1 MIVWGSRRKSEGQA
15 GDLAPSAR
23 GPPEGRSA
31 APWYLYYTPNC
42 AGLQEVKGGWG
53 MRHRRRKVTVWTVLL
68 TIIIYPLWW
77 LMFCGLMYGFMRLC
91 VALGFGSM
99 PR

>member
-1 MIVWGSRRKSEGQA
+1 
-15 GDLAPSAR
+15 
-23 GPPEGRSA
+23 
-31 APWYLYYTPNC
+31 
-42 AGLQEVKGGWG
+42 VKGGWG